1 MKNVK
6 KLVLAALMVAV
17 MAFALCSCGGSAA
30 DGTYVVT
37 EVNGQDVESALKLYE
52 AAGTKMTAE
61 ELCSIT
67 ISGKTFSMN
76 AMGIKAEGD
85 FAVDGENITMTSSG
99 DTATGT
105 LKDGVLSFTLSGTQM
120 VLKKK

>member
-67 ISGKTFSMN
+67 DELLFLLL
-76 AMGIKAEGD
+76 
-85 FAVDGENITMTSSG
+85 
-99 DTATGT
+99 T
-105 LKDGVLSFTLSGTQM
+105 LLFPGLFVE
-120 VLKKK
+120 

>member
-76 AMGIKAEGD
+76 AMGIKAEQRCPSRRGSEVHLP
-85 FAVDGENITMTSSG
+85 AQHVHH
-99 DTATGT
+99 A
-105 LKDGVLSFTLSGTQM
+105 
-120 VLKKK
+120 